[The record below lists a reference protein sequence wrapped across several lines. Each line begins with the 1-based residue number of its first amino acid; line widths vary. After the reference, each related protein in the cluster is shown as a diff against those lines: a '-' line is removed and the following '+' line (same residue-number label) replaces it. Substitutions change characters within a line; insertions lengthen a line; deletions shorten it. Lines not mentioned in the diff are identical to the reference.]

1 MKGKLTIAGG
11 LVAALVL
18 AISLSRFVGSALAAP
33 PDTFSLIVSPSPIV
47 ATLNP
52 GQTTQLQLKVL
63 NQGSNTENLQIE
75 PRSFVVTNSGQINLG
90 NSLPGGIANWIS
102 FSAPKFTV
110 AVGQWFTETV
120 IFKVPKDA
128 GFSYSFALEINRQ
141 TSGPAPAGGALLKA
155 SIADFLLLNVNRPGA
170 TRQLKVPSFTVSK
183 HIYEWLPAT
192 FTITFKNTGNSIVQ
206 PVGNIFIARSANSK
220 TPIDTLQVNS
230 GGGYIL
236 PGTDRSLT
244 ASWSDGFPAYT
255 TSINSEGQTTS
266 QHLTWNWSKLS
277 DFRFGHYT
285 ASLVAVYNNGS
296 EDVPIQGE
304 VSFWVIPWVVMIVIA
319 VVGLLLL
326 FGLFAILR
334 TFFRIYKRHGKKNNR
349 KSL

>member
-1 MKGKLTIAGG
+1 MRGKLTIAGG

-18 AISLSRFVGSALAAP
+18 SISLSRFSGNALAAP
-33 PDTFSLIVSPSPIV
+33 PNTFSLIVSPSPIV

-52 GQTTQLQLKVL
+52 GQTTQLQVKVL
-63 NQGSNTENLQIE
+63 NQGTNTENLQIE
-75 PRSFVVTNSGQINLG
+75 PRSFAVSNSGQINLG

-110 AVGQWFTETV
+110 AVGQWYTETV

-128 GFSYSFALEINRQ
+128 GFSYSFVLEINRQ
-141 TSGPAPAGGALLKA
+141 ISGPSPAGGALLKA

-183 HIYEWLPAT
+183 HIYQWLPAT

-206 PVGNIFIARSANSK
+206 PTGNVFIQRSANSK
-220 TPIDTLQVNS
+220 TPIATLQVNP

-236 PGTDRSLT
+236 PGTDRSLKT
-244 ASWSDGFPAYT
+244 SWSNGFPAYT
-255 TSINSEGQTTS
+255 TSINSEGETTAE
-266 QHLTWNWSKLS
+266 HLTWNWSKLS

-285 ASLVAVYNNGS
+285 ADLVAVYNNGS
-296 EDVPIQGE
+296 QDVPIEGQ

-326 FGLFAILR
+326 LAVFVILR
-334 TFFRIYKRHGKKNNR
+334 TIFHIYKRHRHKK
-349 KSL
+349 